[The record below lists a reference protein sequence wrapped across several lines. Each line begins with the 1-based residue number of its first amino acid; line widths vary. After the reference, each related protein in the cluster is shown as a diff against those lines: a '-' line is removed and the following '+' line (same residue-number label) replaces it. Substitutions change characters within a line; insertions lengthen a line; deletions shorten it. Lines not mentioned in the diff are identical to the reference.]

1 MIFHILSPFNS
12 FYVKTLLHLIETG
25 ALDSSLNIFEGPL
38 FPNVTEITEV
48 NFKKYPPTNKGTSS
62 NPNTA

>member
-1 MIFHILSPFNS
+1 MNDFPHSFPFQLVLYQN
-12 FYVKTLLHLIETG
+12 FVAFIETTG

-48 NFKKYPPTNKGTSS
+48 NF
-62 NPNTA
+62 